1 MIKTILTGFVL
12 GLILILFVPAI
23 LILASWNAVPG
34 DSTYSI
40 KVGLEK
46 AILGVTPSDNLKTAL
61 EIKYTERRFTEVE
74 KIISNNNINFS
85 INGSQNKYLDESLNN
100 LTKQAIASK
109 NSLQKIQNSD
119 EKIAQT
125 ESLIS
130 TLESISSKIE
140 EKKQT
145 SNTTSTPTKIPT
157 KVPTKIPTKIP
168 TNTPVVIKPDTISQP
183 ITPDKPSP
191 TFTPTPISTLI
202 PTSIPTPVEDDNP
215 TNPPDLDGTQEII
228 DGIID
233 ELRGE
238 NTTQSTSENQTEKNN
253 SKRTK
258 DNSPKEDNQNKYQDS
273 KEKRDHRP

>member
-130 TLESISSKIE
+130 TLESISSKL
-140 EKKQT
+140 
-145 SNTTSTPTKIPT
+145 SSTPTKIPT

-191 TFTPTPISTLI
+191 TITPTPTLI

-215 TNPPDLDGTQEII
+215 TNPPDLDETQEII
-228 DGIID
+228 DEIID

-238 NTTQSTSENQTEKNN
+238 NTTQSTSESQTEKDS

-258 DNSPKEDNQNKYQDS
+258 DNSPKEDNQNKYQDN
-273 KEKRDHRP
+273 KEKRDRRP